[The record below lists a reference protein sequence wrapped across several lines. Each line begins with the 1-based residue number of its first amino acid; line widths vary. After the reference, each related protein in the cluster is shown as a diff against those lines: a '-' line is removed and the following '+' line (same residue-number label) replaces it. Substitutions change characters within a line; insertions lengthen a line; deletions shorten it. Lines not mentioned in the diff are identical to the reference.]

1 MTHLRVGP
9 LVRATNATSVV
20 IWAEL
25 PYSCTILLHAQ
36 PLHTNQLHMTSV
48 RTHTVTLGGRH
59 YAAPQLQ
66 KLQAATWYTY
76 EIAVVTQAEQEEHI
90 EPIDESLV
98 SCFRTMDADDE
109 NSTPQQL
116 RVAYGSCRKFVAP
129 QVDALSAFGRW
140 LREHDAQKEVVWP
153 HLLLLIGDQIYADQP
168 SQEIKQQ
175 YPQLQHGAQ
184 TFEDFALLYEYV
196 WTQDSDV
203 RQVLACIPTFMI
215 FDDHEIT
222 NNWNITPQWCA
233 MMLASGQEQ
242 VLVDGLIAYWVYQ
255 GWGNLTQRDEALYPL
270 LHFMREGE
278 QSGEDILEALRAY
291 IRREVRN
298 EQTGR
303 WHYEIQTVPP
313 IFVLNA
319 RSERTAIFTQQQ
331 GDIYGP
337 TRILSQTQ
345 MQEIATWL
353 QKHDTRPS
361 LLVSSVPVLLPPL
374 IGLAELTND
383 CLWEWNLETK
393 EIFWIDGGHKRVFG
407 YEIENALIPQ
417 IFWENR
423 IHPEDRKRVLIS
435 LENIRVLNPSMI
447 WQQEYR
453 FRKADGQY
461 IQVRDQGK
469 LLRDKD
475 QDMFR
480 MIGTTTDISVEKSLE
495 LELVS
500 ERLKKKAVISMEG
513 FRAQENERFD
523 IASELHNNL
532 GQILCAAKLHI
543 EFASSHEESRPD
555 CLALA
560 SQYVVTVI
568 NEIRAVCKKLRMPGM
583 YQGFFESVRHAI
595 QNLNRNYPVF
605 IEFNV
610 VYYTGKKR
618 I

>member
-374 IGLAELTND
+374 IGLAEYMMGLRLWAYPVRWLGRRIARIQQRVARRTSFDHWPLFSYTWRELVQILTKRTHDIIVLSGDVHFSYAMEARLSYSRAKARLLQLVSTPLQNTLGPQSEQLVTGQARITRTNYGGLD
-383 CLWEWNLETK
+383 THMLQLRTS
-393 EIFWIDGGHKRVFG
+393 DGKNRIQYDMLFQ
-407 YEIENALIPQ
+407 NALAYVTLTSD
-417 IFWENR
+417 ETGAYT
-423 IHPEDRKRVLIS
+423 V
-435 LENIRVLNPSMI
+435 
-447 WQQEYR
+447 QQEYLVVV
-453 FRKADGQY
+453 DGQLQKAGY
-461 IQVRDQGK
+461 TV
-469 LLRDKD
+469 
-475 QDMFR
+475 M
-480 MIGTTTDISVEKSLE
+480 T
-495 LELVS
+495 
-500 ERLKKKAVISMEG
+500 ER
-513 FRAQENERFD
+513 
-523 IASELHNNL
+523 
-532 GQILCAAKLHI
+532 
-543 EFASSHEESRPD
+543 
-555 CLALA
+555 
-560 SQYVVTVI
+560 
-568 NEIRAVCKKLRMPGM
+568 
-583 YQGFFESVRHAI
+583 
-595 QNLNRNYPVF
+595 
-605 IEFNV
+605 
-610 VYYTGKKR
+610 
-618 I
+618 